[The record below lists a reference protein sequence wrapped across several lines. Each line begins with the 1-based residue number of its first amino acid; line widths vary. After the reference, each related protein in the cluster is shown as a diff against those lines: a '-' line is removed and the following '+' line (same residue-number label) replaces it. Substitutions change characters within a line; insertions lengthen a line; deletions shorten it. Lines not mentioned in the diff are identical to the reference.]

1 MIYSQLNLN
10 ICFNSFA
17 DKKSEKMDDEKP
29 DLKDGRIL
37 LVEDDFVN
45 GKIISRLLEMDNIPT
60 DWVKNGKEA
69 IDFYLQNKDSVLMVF
84 MDLQMPIIDGYKA
97 TVALRENGFKR
108 PIIAM
113 TANAFSNDNIK
124 SKEAGMNDFLLKPVS
139 KMDLFMMIEK
149 WVNVDKK

>member
-1 MIYSQLNLN
+1 
-10 ICFNSFA
+10 
-17 DKKSEKMDDEKP
+17 MDDEKP

>member
-1 MIYSQLNLN
+1 
-10 ICFNSFA
+10 
-17 DKKSEKMDDEKP
+17 MDNEKP

-69 IDFYLQNKDSVLMVF
+69 IDFYLENKDSVLMVF
-84 MDLQMPIIDGYKA
+84 MDLQMPIVDGYKA
-97 TVALRENGFKR
+97 TVGLRENGFMR
-108 PIIAM
+108 PIVAM

>member
-1 MIYSQLNLN
+1 MN
-10 ICFNSFA
+10 
-17 DKKSEKMDDEKP
+17 DEKP

>member
-1 MIYSQLNLN
+1 
-10 ICFNSFA
+10 
-17 DKKSEKMDDEKP
+17 MDNEKP

-69 IDFYLQNKDSVLMVF
+69 IDFYLKNKDSVLMVF
-84 MDLQMPIIDGYKA
+84 MDLQMPIVDGYKA
-97 TVALRENGFKR
+97 TVGLRENGFKR

-124 SKEAGMNDFLLKPVS
+124 SKEVGMNDFLLKPVS

-149 WVNVDKK
+149 WVNIDKK

>member
-1 MIYSQLNLN
+1 M
-10 ICFNSFA
+10 
-17 DKKSEKMDDEKP
+17 
-29 DLKDGRIL
+29 KDGRIL

>member
-1 MIYSQLNLN
+1 
-10 ICFNSFA
+10 
-17 DKKSEKMDDEKP
+17 MDNEKP

-69 IDFYLQNKDSVLMVF
+69 IDFYLKNKDSVLMVF
-84 MDLQMPIIDGYKA
+84 MDLQMPIVDGYKA
-97 TVALRENGFKR
+97 TVGLRENGFMR
-108 PIIAM
+108 PIVAM

-149 WVNVDKK
+149 WVNIDKK

>member
-1 MIYSQLNLN
+1 MN
-10 ICFNSFA
+10 
-17 DKKSEKMDDEKP
+17 DEKP

-113 TANAFSNDNIK
+113 TANAYCDEKTK
-124 SKEAGMNDFLLKPVS
+124 SKEAGMNDYISKPVS